1 MKLSIF
7 YSEQALRDV
16 KVAFEWYRSES
27 KQVGSYFL
35 ENLKK
40 AEEVILKSP
49 EAFQIRFY
57 NRLRAYPLRK
67 FPFHIVYL
75 FQDEIIYVL
84 AVFNTSQD
92 PNVLDERLKEI

>member
-1 MKLSIF
+1 MKNPIF
-7 YSEQALRDV
+7 YSEKALEDV
-16 KVAFEWYRSES
+16 KVAFEWYCSES
-27 KQVGSYFL
+27 KQVGNYFL

-49 EAFQIRFY
+49 EAFQIRFH

-67 FPFHIVYL
+67 FPFQIVYL

-84 AVFNTSQD
+84 AVYNTSQD
-92 PNVLDERLKEI
+92 PNVLDQRLKDD